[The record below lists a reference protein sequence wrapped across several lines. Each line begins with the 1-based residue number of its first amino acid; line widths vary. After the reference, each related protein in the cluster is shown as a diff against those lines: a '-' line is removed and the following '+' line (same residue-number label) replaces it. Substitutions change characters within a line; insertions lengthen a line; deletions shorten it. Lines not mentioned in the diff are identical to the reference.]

1 MNQPSRALLNRLTA
15 HQYLLVNDKRW
26 SHVAL
31 FKEHAR
37 RMAWWADTL
46 NVTEN
51 WLLGDFARQVEPQI
65 RLDDRAIAQLQS
77 YLQSTQV
84 VEPMPDVLFAALRWS
99 AIAESDAVQA
109 YDLPS
114 PYDAAV
120 MLHLRGGFF
129 RWNKRGFW
137 EVSAAFGVG
146 GVDIPSYKLNKAF
159 VMLEEE
165 ELNLLDNEDEPI
177 IAE

>member
-1 MNQPSRALLNRLTA
+1 
-15 HQYLLVNDKRW
+15 
-26 SHVAL
+26 VAL

-46 NVTEN
+46 DVSDD
-51 WLLGDFARQVEPQI
+51 WLLGDFARLI
-65 RLDDRAIAQLQS
+65 DSKSRLDDKAVSQLQS
-77 YLQSTQV
+77 YIQASQL
-84 VEPMPDVLFAALRWS
+84 VEPMPDILFSALRWS
-99 AIAESDAVQA
+99 AIAESDKVTAL
-109 YDLPS
+109 DLPA

-129 RWNKRGFW
+129 RWNQRGFW

-146 GVDIPSYKLNKAF
+146 GVDIATYKTNKAF
-159 VMLEEE
+159 VMLEED

-177 IAE
+177 LTE